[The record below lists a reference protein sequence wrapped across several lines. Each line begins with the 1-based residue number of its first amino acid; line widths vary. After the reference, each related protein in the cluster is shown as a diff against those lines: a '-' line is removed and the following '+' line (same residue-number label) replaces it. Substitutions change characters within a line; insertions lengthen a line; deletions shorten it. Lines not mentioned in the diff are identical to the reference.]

1 MTAAALKALVA
12 LDKDDKLI
20 PGILAYFAATKRD
33 NRWNSTKDTA
43 TIVYALCDYLARQEL
58 DPRGRPSA
66 AFRCND
72 GPDQTVPFAQMAESR
87 KVNVPAGQIRAG
99 ANRLTFGEC
108 TPGMMYR
115 VTLRYWAAG
124 RNIPPVDHGI
134 QVRRRYWLL
143 DDKGRRAQV
152 LSYGAEV
159 PRGAY
164 LESVI
169 EAQPD
174 DPGGTMRYVL
184 VENPRPAGCEVVPS
198 DDGRFDQK
206 GTACLLREDR
216 EKLVAYH
223 HDETHGQIVDRC
235 ILHAEMAG
243 DFLVPA
249 AHVEMMYQTDV
260 RGHSGTFHF
269 RVIEK

>member
-1 MTAAALKALVA
+1 
-12 LDKDDKLI
+12 
-20 PGILAYFAATKRD
+20 
-33 NRWNSTKDTA
+33 
-43 TIVYALCDYLARQEL
+43 
-58 DPRGRPSA
+58 
-66 AFRCND
+66 
-72 GPDQTVPFAQMAESR
+72 
-87 KVNVPAGQIRAG
+87 
-99 ANRLTFGEC
+99 
-108 TPGMMYR
+108 MMYR

-124 RNIPPVDHGI
+124 RNVTPGDHGI
-134 QVRRRYWLL
+134 RVRRHYWLL
-143 DDKGRRAQV
+143 DEKGRREKELQ
-152 LSYGAEV
+152 SGAEV

-184 VENPRPAGCEVVPS
+184 VENPRPAGCEVVPV
-198 DDGRFDQK
+198 DDSRFEHS

-223 HDETHGQIVDRC
+223 HDETQGQIVDRC

-243 DFLVPA
+243 DFLVSA

-269 RVIEK
+269 RVVAK